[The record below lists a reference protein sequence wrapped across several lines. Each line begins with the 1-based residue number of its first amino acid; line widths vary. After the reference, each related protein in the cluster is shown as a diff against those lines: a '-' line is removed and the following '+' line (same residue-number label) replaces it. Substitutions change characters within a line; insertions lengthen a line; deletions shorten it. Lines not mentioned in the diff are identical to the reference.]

1 MLCRGDT
8 YLSQPCEWCDPSE
21 NSLGA
26 DSVYLYTHRPEHC
39 EKCIGD
45 NVQGRTTKQMKTKKA
60 VINSGG
66 GTTKILLEA
75 KCSSV
80 VVAHAFNSNALEAEA
95 SRSV

>member
-66 GTTKILLEA
+66 GDNKNFI
-75 KCSSV
+75 
-80 VVAHAFNSNALEAEA
+80 
-95 SRSV
+95 RSKVQLCGGDACL